1 MMKKY
6 RLTEKAKAR
15 YIALFWLLVVVIG
28 GLANT
33 WLGY

>member
-1 MMKKY
+1 MKRY

-15 YIALFWLLVVVIG
+15 YQALGWLAVLVIG

-33 WLGY
+33 YIGF